1 MTCAVAGWGFRSLG
15 GLSEMQSGGVGGETD
30 DGNGGMGKAG
40 IRMRKNSEAR
50 VRGGKGK
57 RRTGGGEGGG
67 QGSGEESG

>member
-1 MTCAVAGWGFRSLG
+1 
-15 GLSEMQSGGVGGETD
+15 MQSGGVGGEAD

-50 VRGGKGK
+50 VRGGKGM